1 MSTKAL
7 EQTVNDLKRRVVQ
20 LEEKLSVGASGKGKA
35 RDGWRK
41 IAGAAKDDAHFG
53 EAMRLGAAWRKK
65 ANKEDW

>member
-7 EQTVNDLKRRVVQ
+7 EETVNDLKRRVLQ
-20 LEEKLSVGASGKGKA
+20 LEEKLSVSSQGKGKA
-35 RDGWRK
+35 RGGWRK
-41 IAGAAKDDAHFG
+41 IVGAAKNDTHFA